1 MVNAPDT
8 AALALSHAD
17 LALYRVKRAGR
28 AHWQFFQSSLEAPV
42 LRRVHIATELRR
54 AIRDDDIEVDFQP
67 IFSWGGSRVIGLET
81 LARWNHPVEGRIPP
95 HEFISV
101 AENAGLINDL
111 GDVVLELACGFAADL
126 RGSGLP
132 APPVSV
138 NASTIQLWQHDF
150 FDRVIDAL
158 ARHRLPG
165 EALCLEITESVL
177 TDIGD
182 SVITLLEQVKALG
195 VKLAVDDFGTGYSS
209 LSYLRTFPVDVL
221 KIDRSFVNRLEETQE
236 DVAIV
241 AAITT
246 LAQTLKL
253 KVIAEGVETEQQA
266 AHLRALGC
274 RIAQGFLYSK
284 PLPVEEASELA
295 GGIIDDQERR
305 AS

>member
-1 MVNAPDT
+1 M
-8 AALALSHAD
+8 
-17 LALYRVKRAGR
+17 
-28 AHWQFFQSSLEAPV
+28 
-42 LRRVHIATELRR
+42 
-54 AIRDDDIEVDFQP
+54 
-67 IFSWGGSRVIGLET
+67 
-81 LARWNHPVEGRIPP
+81 
-95 HEFISV
+95 
-101 AENAGLINDL
+101 
-111 GDVVLELACGFAADL
+111 
-126 RGSGLP
+126 
-132 APPVSV
+132 
-138 NASTIQLWQHDF
+138 
-150 FDRVIDAL
+150 
-158 ARHRLPG
+158 
-165 EALCLEITESVL
+165 L